1 MSSFN
6 ASVAYHRV
14 TQVVFLIVLAG
25 TAYGILGED
34 ALPGSELFAVLALA
48 ICAYAGGLLVSYF
61 RLPPLVGK
69 YVFYIEINCHVKS
82 SPICCY

>member
-1 MSSFN
+1 MRSLN
-6 ASVAYHRV
+6 PGAAYHTV
-14 TQVVFLIVLAG
+14 TQVLFLILLSGAV
-25 TAYGILGED
+25 YGIFGQD

-69 YVFYIEINCHVKS
+69 YSRIYIKIFKS
-82 SPICCY
+82 FILAF